1 MSAYEDLLKQDAEK
15 AERRKLQKREYS
27 RKRYP
32 LRKEQMKAYNKVYY
46 QEHKAER
53 NEWCKAWKNRQRDA
67 GYKLR
72 ELRESNGL
80 TREEMA
86 GKLNIDV
93 EELRKWEL
101 GIKKIHPEVVQ
112 KIFPGWT
119 T

>member
-15 AERRKLQKREYS
+15 AERRKLQQREYS

-86 GKLNIDV
+86 GKLNMDA